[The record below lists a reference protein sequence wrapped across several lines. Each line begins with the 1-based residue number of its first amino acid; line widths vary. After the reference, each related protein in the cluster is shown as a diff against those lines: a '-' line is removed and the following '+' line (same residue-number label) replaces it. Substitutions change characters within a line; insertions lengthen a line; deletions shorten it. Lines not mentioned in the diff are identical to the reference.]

1 MTETNSASLMSDY
14 LRSSPQMVRALE
26 QRDIGAVFDLLHRR
40 GGVTLR
46 ALGAAVGMTASRVQE
61 IARGQ
66 RKVTSIEVLERI
78 ADALRVPGVQLG
90 LAARAWEATEPDTVS
105 TSAFIRQTSVAITDP
120 TLPWA
125 WQPAPTVEAIYAIT
139 RSDLMLDRRHA
150 LKTASVTAGLPLIDP
165 IQRWL
170 TSTIALPGAA
180 SGYSSR
186 LGEED
191 LAQLESAA
199 EIFRSW
205 EASGGAV
212 ARKAVIGQLSQ
223 VAELLREQHP
233 ADTTKR
239 LFHLMACLA
248 KTAAT
253 MSWDC
258 GLQATAQKY
267 YVLALQ
273 VVRPTGDAA
282 LGANI
287 LASMARQLLY
297 LGRPGDALELVRLA
311 QDGSRH
317 TATPRVKAMLA
328 TREAWAYAN
337 LGRIEAFRR
346 ATATAQDLYNTAR
359 PDDEDPN
366 WISYFT
372 EAELAGVT
380 AGRLLDLAMR
390 DTRYVPEGLD
400 RVQQALD
407 MRDPAQLRSRTL
419 DQTGL
424 AQLHYLHG
432 DLDQAVAAGHDAAE
446 TAARTTSDRVR
457 VQLRELYTQTA
468 SRRHVPAVAGL
479 REHLH
484 QTLAA

>member
-1 MTETNSASLMSDY
+1 MTESEEEALMSDY
-14 LRSSPQMVRALE
+14 LRASPEMVRALAD
-26 QRDIGAVFDLLHRR
+26 RDIGVVFDLLHRR

-61 IARGQ
+61 IARG
-66 RKVTSIEVLERI
+66 RRRVASIDVLERI

-90 LAARAWEATEPDTVS
+90 LAPRPWEADEALTVGTPTPARAHA
-105 TSAFIRQTSVAITDP
+105 VAVTDP
-120 TLPWA
+120 DLPWA
-125 WQPAPTVEAIYAIT
+125 WQPTPTVEAIYGIT
-139 RSDLMLDRRHA
+139 RSDLMLDRRQA

-170 TSTIALPGAA
+170 TATVALPTAA
-180 SGYSSR
+180 DHTGR
-186 LGEED
+186 VGEED
-191 LAQLESAA
+191 VAQIEAA
-199 EIFRSW
+199 ARVFRSW
-205 EASGGAV
+205 ESSGGTM
-212 ARKAVIGQLSQ
+212 ARKAVIGQLNQ
-223 VAELLREQHP
+223 VAELLRDRHP
-233 ADTTKR
+233 GAITAR
-239 LFHLMACLA
+239 LFHVMAELA
-248 KTAAT
+248 KTAAS

-273 VVRPTGDAA
+273 AVRFTGDKA

-297 LGRPGDALELVRLA
+297 LGRPGDALELIRLA
-311 QDGSRH
+311 QDGSRQI
-317 TATPRVKAMLA
+317 ATPRVHAMLA

-346 ATATAQDLYNTAR
+346 ATATAEELYASAGPRDN
-359 PDDEDPN
+359 DPH
-366 WISYFT
+366 WIGYFT

-380 AGRLLDLAMR
+380 GGRILDLAMR
-390 DTRYVPEGLD
+390 DPRHAADGLSYTTR
-400 RVQQALD
+400 ALEL
-407 MRDPAQLRSRTL
+407 RDPAQLRSRAL

-424 AQLHYLHG
+424 AQLHYLRG
-432 DLDQAVAAGHDAAE
+432 DLDQAVAAGHVAAE
-446 TAARTTSDRVR
+446 AATRTASDRVR
-457 VQLRELYTQTA
+457 VQLREFYTQTT
-468 SRRHVPAVAGL
+468 SRRHEPAVAGL